1 MRRRSGCVG
10 SGPAHARY
18 RRLPV
23 PVKKRINT
31 ELKPIGYELF
41 IGALSVLS
49 ILNLVL
55 LLFVKDPALETVIY
69 VINGFMMPIFVG
81 DFLYRFFTAQSKSG
95 YFFRSFGW
103 ADLISSLPFP
113 QLKILRMFRL
123 WRVYRLFL
131 KFGARNL
138 LNEFLAHRA
147 DNALFTV
154 VFLVMC
160 VLEFG
165 ALAVLKAELS
175 SPNANI
181 TTASDAI
188 WWAYVTITTVGYGDR
203 FPTTSW
209 GRIIGILVMTA
220 GVGLFGT
227 LAGFLSNKL
236 LTQPVPKEAPAE
248 ASADAADPKVRIA
261 ELKRMIEA
269 QEKATADL
277 RAKLDEIDQ
286 LL

>member
-1 MRRRSGCVG
+1 M
-10 SGPAHARY
+10 
-18 RRLPV
+18 
-23 PVKKRINT
+23 PVKKRLDS

-41 IGALSVLS
+41 IGALSILS

-69 VINGFMMPIFVG
+69 VINGFMMPIFLG
-81 DFLYRFFTAQSKSG
+81 DFLYRFFTTESKSG
-95 YFFRSFGW
+95 YFFRNFGW
-103 ADLISSLPFP
+103 ADLLSSLPFP
-113 QLKILRMFRL
+113 QLKILRLFRL
-123 WRVYRLFL
+123 WRVYRLFIR
-131 KFGARNL
+131 FGARNL

-165 ALAVLKAELS
+165 ALAVLKAELK
-175 SPNANI
+175 SPDANI

-203 FPTTSW
+203 FPTTNW

-236 LTQPVPKEAPAE
+236 LTQPPPKQAPAE
-248 ASADAADPKVRIA
+248 ASADAADPKARIA

-277 RAKLDEIDQ
+277 RTKLEEIDQ

>member
-1 MRRRSGCVG
+1 M
-10 SGPAHARY
+10 
-18 RRLPV
+18 